1 MNDFDFKDAPNRS
14 CENNEGTVTPP
25 QRMEPLTEEQEWK
38 VAELLARQNQDRHNL
53 LKHPVE
59 TRQREELIQEARK
72 AAQRAIRES
81 GPRPQG
87 EREAAAD
94 GWRNMW
100 IALVAI
106 GAILFLLRLLF

>member
-1 MNDFDFKDAPNRS
+1 M
-14 CENNEGTVTPP
+14 
-25 QRMEPLTEEQEWK
+25 QLLTEEQMEDCRITRSPK
-38 VAELLARQNQDRHNL
+38 ARYDNL

-81 GPRPQG
+81 GPEPQT
-87 EREAAAD
+87 EREAASV

-100 IALVAI
+100 IALVII
-106 GAILFLLRLLF
+106 GAILLLLRLRF

>member
-1 MNDFDFKDAPNRS
+1 MNDSDLKDAPNTL
-14 CENNEGTVTPP
+14 CENGEGTVTPT
-25 QRMEPLTEEQEWK
+25 QRMQLLTEEQEWK
-38 VAELLARQNQDRHNL
+38 VAELLARQKQEYDNL

-81 GPRPQG
+81 GPEPQA

-100 IALVAI
+100 IALVVI
-106 GAILFLLRLLF
+106 GAILFLLRLRF

>member
-1 MNDFDFKDAPNRS
+1 MNDSDFEDAPNRL
-14 CENNEGTVTPP
+14 CKNGEGTVTPTR
-25 QRMEPLTEEQEWK
+25 RMQLLTEEQEWK
-38 VAELLARQNQDRHNL
+38 AAELLARQKQEHDSL

-81 GPRPQG
+81 GPGPQA

-100 IALVAI
+100 IALVVI
-106 GAILFLLRLLF
+106 GAILFLLRLRF

>member
-1 MNDFDFKDAPNRS
+1 MNDSGFKDALKRLGESGEP
-14 CENNEGTVTPP
+14 TVTQT
-25 QRMEPLTEEQEWK
+25 QRMQLLTEE
-38 VAELLARQNQDRHNL
+38 AELLARQKQEYDDL

-81 GPRPQG
+81 GLEPQAE
-87 EREAAAD
+87 ERAAAD

-100 IALVAI
+100 IALVVI
-106 GAILFLLRLLF
+106 GAILFLLRLRF